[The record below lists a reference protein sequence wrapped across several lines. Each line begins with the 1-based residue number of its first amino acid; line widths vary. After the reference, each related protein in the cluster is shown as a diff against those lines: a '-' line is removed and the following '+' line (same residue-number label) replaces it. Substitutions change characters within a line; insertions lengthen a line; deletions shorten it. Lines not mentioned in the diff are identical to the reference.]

1 MKKDVVKVQNNSEPS
16 DLLENLF
23 EGVIYLTKDGSIVMA
38 NLAACTLFGYS
49 KKDIEE
55 KSLLELLWP
64 YNAKSTSKN
73 TISNY
78 PIVGLE
84 YFKGESLQ
92 IGRNSRGEKIQ
103 FHLKLIAQNFNRKD
117 EYVAFIKEIND
128 SRLLL
133 LESSTST
140 KLSSIIDIINS
151 GLLITDE
158 NHDILFANQ
167 EFCNL
172 ICNKKDPELITGTN
186 FIRNIAEYAN
196 IFASPESFISD
207 FFTKSKKERKE
218 GNAIFLTTEGKD
230 INIRHQRVDAKNS
243 FKGNIYTFQDV
254 TEVLR
259 SSPKSQ
265 HQTNLLAGVTSALN
279 MLLTSPPQNIENAVL
294 AALEK
299 VGLACNKDRI
309 CIVEIAASTEM
320 DYRLKIRSEWIKNGF
335 SIPIQHH
342 DSEYISFSP
351 SIQPYMS
358 TLSKGNAI
366 NESTESLPLEVQ
378 SICQQLGIK
387 SSIFLPILLEKNL
400 WGILSVFSSESEMQ
414 ATTNDVAILNSFAQ
428 SLGGAIS
435 HSELANALQSKT
447 EKLLELNASLE
458 EATKQAKK
466 MSEEAAYAA
475 KAKTQFL
482 ATMSHEIRTPM
493 NGVIGMTSL
502 LQRTKLDEE
511 QREYLATIRNSGD
524 ALLTIINDIL
534 DFSKIES
541 GNMEL
546 ELNPFDL
553 RLCIE
558 DVLDLFWLSASQKN
572 IDISYWV
579 SPDIKR
585 KFTGDVSRIRQILVN
600 LVGNAIKFTH
610 QGSISIEVRMLEHA
624 KTGFP
629 LTLEFKVADTGIGI
643 PKDKSHKLFKA
654 FNQVDST
661 ITRKYGGTGLGLAI
675 SSKLVELMGG
685 TIKVDSIENVGS
697 TFTFTITLEMTGVA
711 DITAIG
717 TKLSEI
723 SIFPHIIN
731 EHNRFVIRNFLEA
744 LSISS
749 AARSYDKSIVIT
761 DDPTY
766 HVEGV
771 RAILLNPTHEKI
783 ESNKFIAQLYL
794 PLKLSNF
801 VNTLKKTLLSNDIA
815 DYENQILEDKSKLH
829 EQYPI
834 QILVAEDNTINQ
846 KLMRK
851 TLSYYGYTVDIVA
864 NGLEVLEALERQTYD
879 LIFMDIQMPEMDG
892 LEATRRIVEKYKE
905 NRPKIIAMTAS
916 ALGADRENCLK
927 TGMDDYTSKP
937 IKIEVVEKMIVKWNP
952 KAKRF
957 NY

>member
-1 MKKDVVKVQNNSEPS
+1 MEKDVVKVQYNSEPAN
-16 DLLENLF
+16 LFENLF
-23 EGVIYLTKDGSIVMA
+23 EGVIYLTKDGSIITA
-38 NLAACTLFGYS
+38 NLAACTLFGFS

-55 KSLLELLWP
+55 KSFFDLLWP
-64 YNAKSTSKN
+64 YNAKSTSRN
-73 TISNY
+73 TD
-78 PIVGLE
+78 GLE
-84 YFKGESLQ
+84 ALKGESFQ
-92 IGRNSRGEKIQ
+92 IGKNMKGEKIQ
-103 FHLKLIAQNFNRKD
+103 FHLKLIAQNHNIKV
-117 EYVAFIKEIND
+117 EYVAFIKEIRD
-128 SRLLL
+128 SRLLR
-133 LESSTST
+133 LESSTT
-140 KLSSIIDIINS
+140 AKFSSIIDIVNS
-151 GLLITDE
+151 GILITDE

-167 EFCNL
+167 EFCNI
-172 ICNKKDPELITGTN
+172 ICTKIDSQDITGTN
-186 FIRNIAEYAN
+186 FIRNLTEYAN
-196 IFASPESFISD
+196 VFTSPETFISE
-207 FFTKSKKERKE
+207 FSPKSKKARKR
-218 GNAIFLTTEGKD
+218 NSAIFLTTEGKD
-230 INIRHQRVDAKNS
+230 ININHQHVEIENLFS
-243 FKGNIYTFQDV
+243 GNIYTFQDV
-254 TEVLR
+254 TEILR
-259 SSPKSQ
+259 SNKKSQ
-265 HQTNLLAGVTSALN
+265 LQTNLLAGVTSALN
-279 MLLTSPPQNIENAVL
+279 MLLTSNPQNIENAVL
-294 AALEK
+294 AAIEK
-299 VGLACNKDRI
+299 VGQACNKDRI
-309 CIVEIAASTEM
+309 YILEMASSSETE
-320 DYRLKIRSEWIKNGF
+320 YKLKIRSEWIKNGF
-335 SIPIQHH
+335 SLPNQHH

-351 SIQPYMS
+351 SIHSYLS
-358 TLSKGNAI
+358 SLSKGNAI
-366 NESTESLPLEVQ
+366 NETTDSLPLEVQ

-387 SSIFLPILLEKNL
+387 SIIFLPILLEKKL
-400 WGILSVFSSESEMQ
+400 WGILSLSSSESEILVP
-414 ATTNDVAILNSFAQ
+414 TNEVAILNSFAQ

-558 DVLDLFWLSASQKN
+558 DVLDLFWLPASQKN

-610 QGSISIEVRMLEHA
+610 QGSINIEVRMLEHA

-629 LTLEFKVADTGIGI
+629 LTLEFKVVDTGIGI
-643 PKDKSHKLFKA
+643 PKDKAYKLFKA

-675 SSKLVELMGG
+675 SSKLVEMMGG
-685 TIKVDSIENVGS
+685 TINVDSIENVGS
-697 TFTFTITLEMTGVA
+697 TFTFTIKLEMTGVV

-717 TKLSEI
+717 TKLNDI

-731 EHNRFVIRNFLEA
+731 EHDRFVIRNFLEA
-744 LSISS
+744 LNISS

-783 ESNKFIAQLYL
+783 ESNRFIAQLYL

-916 ALGADRENCLK
+916 ALGADRENCLR

>member
-1 MKKDVVKVQNNSEPS
+1 MEKDVVKVQYNSEPAN
-16 DLLENLF
+16 LFENLF
-23 EGVIYLTKDGSIVMA
+23 EGVIYLTKDGSIITA
-38 NLAACTLFGYS
+38 NLAACTLFGFS

-55 KSLLELLWP
+55 KSFFDLLWP
-64 YNAKSTSKN
+64 YNAKSTSRN
-73 TISNY
+73 TD
-78 PIVGLE
+78 GLE
-84 YFKGESLQ
+84 ALKGESFQ
-92 IGRNSRGEKIQ
+92 IGKNMKGEKIQ
-103 FHLKLIAQNFNRKD
+103 FHLKLIAQNHNIKV
-117 EYVAFIKEIND
+117 EYVAFMKEIRD
-128 SRLLL
+128 SRLLR
-133 LESSTST
+133 LESSTT
-140 KLSSIIDIINS
+140 AKFSSIIDIVNS
-151 GLLITDE
+151 GILITDE

-167 EFCNL
+167 EFCNI
-172 ICNKKDPELITGTN
+172 ICTKIDSQDITGTN
-186 FIRNIAEYAN
+186 FIRNLTEYAN
-196 IFASPESFISD
+196 VFTSPETFISE
-207 FFTKSKKERKE
+207 FSPKSKKARKRSSD
-218 GNAIFLTTEGKD
+218 IFLTTEGKD
-230 INIRHQRVDAKNS
+230 ININHQHVEIENLFS
-243 FKGNIYTFQDV
+243 GNIYTFQDV
-254 TEVLR
+254 TEILR
-259 SSPKSQ
+259 SSKKSQ
-265 HQTNLLAGVTSALN
+265 YQTNLLAGVTSALN
-279 MLLTSPPQNIENAVL
+279 MLLTSNPQNIENAVL
-294 AALEK
+294 AAIEK
-299 VGLACNKDRI
+299 VGQACNKDRI
-309 CIVEIAASTEM
+309 CILEMASSSETE
-320 DYRLKIRSEWIKNGF
+320 YRLKIRSEWIKNGF
-335 SIPIQHH
+335 SLPNQHH

-351 SIQPYMS
+351 SIHSYLS
-358 TLSKGNAI
+358 SLSKGNAI
-366 NESTESLPLEVQ
+366 NETTDSLPLEVQ

-387 SSIFLPILLEKNL
+387 SIIFLPILLEKKL
-400 WGILSVFSSESEMQ
+400 WGILSLSNSESEILVP
-414 ATTNDVAILNSFAQ
+414 TNEVAILNSFAQ

-558 DVLDLFWLSASQKN
+558 DVLDLFWLPASQKN

-610 QGSISIEVRMLEHA
+610 QGSINIEVRMLEHA

-629 LTLEFKVADTGIGI
+629 LTLEFKVVDTGIGI
-643 PKDKSHKLFKA
+643 PKDKAYKLFKA

-675 SSKLVELMGG
+675 SSKLVEMMGG
-685 TIKVDSIENVGS
+685 TINVDSIENVGS
-697 TFTFTITLEMTGVA
+697 TFTFTIKLEMTGVV

-717 TKLSEI
+717 TKLNDI

-731 EHNRFVIRNFLEA
+731 EHDRFVIRNFLEA
-744 LSISS
+744 LNISS

-783 ESNKFIAQLYL
+783 ESNRFIAQLYL

-916 ALGADRENCLK
+916 ALGADRENCLR

>member
-1 MKKDVVKVQNNSEPS
+1 MEKDVVKVQYNSEPAN
-16 DLLENLF
+16 LFENLF
-23 EGVIYLTKDGSIVMA
+23 EGVIYLTKDGSIITA
-38 NLAACTLFGYS
+38 NLAACTLFGFS

-55 KSLLELLWP
+55 KSFFDLLSP
-64 YNAKSTSKN
+64 YNAKSTSRN
-73 TISNY
+73 TD
-78 PIVGLE
+78 GLE
-84 YFKGESLQ
+84 ALKGESFQ
-92 IGRNSRGEKIQ
+92 IGKNMKGEKIQ
-103 FHLKLIAQNFNRKD
+103 FHLKLIAQNHNIKV
-117 EYVAFIKEIND
+117 EYVAFIKEIRD
-128 SRLLL
+128 SRLLR
-133 LESSTST
+133 LESSTT
-140 KLSSIIDIINS
+140 AKFSSIIDIVNS
-151 GLLITDE
+151 GILITDE

-167 EFCNL
+167 EFCNI
-172 ICNKKDPELITGTN
+172 ICTKIDSQDITGTN
-186 FIRNIAEYAN
+186 FIRNLTEYAN
-196 IFASPESFISD
+196 VFTSPETFISE
-207 FFTKSKKERKE
+207 FSPKSKKARKRSSD
-218 GNAIFLTTEGKD
+218 IFLTTEGKD
-230 INIRHQRVDAKNS
+230 ININHQHVEIENLFS
-243 FKGNIYTFQDV
+243 GNIYTFQDV
-254 TEVLR
+254 TEILR
-259 SSPKSQ
+259 SSKKSQ
-265 HQTNLLAGVTSALN
+265 YQTNLLAGVTSALN
-279 MLLTSPPQNIENAVL
+279 MLLTSNPQNIENAVL
-294 AALEK
+294 AAIEK
-299 VGLACNKDRI
+299 VGQACNKDRI
-309 CIVEIAASTEM
+309 YILEMASSSETE
-320 DYRLKIRSEWIKNGF
+320 YKLKIRSEWIKNGF
-335 SIPIQHH
+335 SLPNQHH

-351 SIQPYMS
+351 SIHSYLS
-358 TLSKGNAI
+358 SLSKGNAI
-366 NESTESLPLEVQ
+366 NETTDSLPLEVQ

-387 SSIFLPILLEKNL
+387 SIIFLPILLEKKL
-400 WGILSVFSSESEMQ
+400 WGILSLSSSESE
-414 ATTNDVAILNSFAQ
+414 TLVPTNEVAILNSFAQ

-558 DVLDLFWLSASQKN
+558 DVLDLFWLPASQKN

-610 QGSISIEVRMLEHA
+610 QGSINIEVRMLEHA

-629 LTLEFKVADTGIGI
+629 LTLEFKVVDTGIGI
-643 PKDKSHKLFKA
+643 PKDKAYKLFKA

-675 SSKLVELMGG
+675 SSKLVEMMGG
-685 TIKVDSIENVGS
+685 TINVDSIENVGS
-697 TFTFTITLEMTGVA
+697 TFTFTIKLEMTGVV

-717 TKLSEI
+717 TKLNDI

-731 EHNRFVIRNFLEA
+731 EHDRFVIRNFLEA
-744 LSISS
+744 LNISS

-783 ESNKFIAQLYL
+783 ESNRFIAQLYL

-916 ALGADRENCLK
+916 ALGADRENCLR

>member
-1 MKKDVVKVQNNSEPS
+1 MEKDVVKVQYNSEPA
-16 DLLENLF
+16 DLFENLF
-23 EGVIYLTKDGSIVMA
+23 ESVIYLTKDGSIITA
-38 NLAACTLFGYS
+38 NLAACTLFGFS

-55 KSLLELLWP
+55 KSFFDLLWP
-64 YNAKSTSKN
+64 HNAKSTFRN
-73 TISNY
+73 TD
-78 PIVGLE
+78 GLE
-84 YFKGESLQ
+84 ALKGESFQ
-92 IGRNSRGEKIQ
+92 IGKNLKGEKIQ
-103 FHLKLIAQNFNRKD
+103 FHLKLIAPNHNIKA
-117 EYVAFIKEIND
+117 EYVAFIKEIRD
-128 SRLLL
+128 SRLLR
-133 LESSTST
+133 LESSTT
-140 KLSSIIDIINS
+140 AKFSSIIDIVNS
-151 GLLITDE
+151 GILVTDE

-167 EFCNL
+167 EFCNI
-172 ICNKKDPELITGTN
+172 ICTKIDSQDITGTN
-186 FIRNIAEYAN
+186 FIRNLTEYAN
-196 IFASPESFISD
+196 VFTSPETFISE
-207 FFTKSKKERKE
+207 FSPKSKKARKR
-218 GNAIFLTTEGKD
+218 NSAIFLTTEGKD
-230 INIRHQRVDAKNS
+230 ININHQHVEIENLFS
-243 FKGNIYTFQDV
+243 GNIYTFQDV
-254 TEVLR
+254 TEILR
-259 SSPKSQ
+259 SSKKSQ
-265 HQTNLLAGVTSALN
+265 LQTNLLAGVTSALN
-279 MLLTSPPQNIENAVL
+279 RLLTSNPQNIENAVL
-294 AALEK
+294 AAIEK
-299 VGLACNKDRI
+299 VGQACNKDRI
-309 CIVEIAASTEM
+309 CILEMGSSSETE
-320 DYRLKIRSEWIKNGF
+320 YRLKIRSEWIKYGF
-335 SIPIQHH
+335 SLPNQHL

-351 SIQPYMS
+351 SIHSYLS
-358 TLSKGNAI
+358 SLSKGNAI
-366 NESTESLPLEVQ
+366 NETTDSLPLEVQ

-387 SSIFLPILLEKNL
+387 SIIFLPILLEKKL
-400 WGILSVFSSESEMQ
+400 WGILSLSSSESEILVP
-414 ATTNDVAILNSFAQ
+414 TNEVAILNSFAQ

-558 DVLDLFWLSASQKN
+558 DVLDLFWLPASQKN

-610 QGSISIEVRMLEHA
+610 QGSINIEVRMLEHA

-629 LTLEFKVADTGIGI
+629 LTLEFKVVDTGIGI
-643 PKDKSHKLFKA
+643 PKDKAYKLFKA

-675 SSKLVELMGG
+675 SSKLVEMMGG
-685 TIKVDSIENVGS
+685 TINVDSIENVGS
-697 TFTFTITLEMTGVA
+697 TFTFTIKLEMTGVV

-717 TKLSEI
+717 TKLNDI

-731 EHNRFVIRNFLEA
+731 EHDRFVIRNFLEA
-744 LSISS
+744 LNISS

-783 ESNKFIAQLYL
+783 ESNRFIAQLYL

-916 ALGADRENCLK
+916 ALGADRENCLR

>member
-1 MKKDVVKVQNNSEPS
+1 MKVQYNSEPAN
-16 DLLENLF
+16 LFENLF
-23 EGVIYLTKDGSIVMA
+23 EGVIYLTKDGRIIAA
-38 NLAACTLFGYS
+38 NLSACTLFGFS

-55 KSLLELLWP
+55 KSFFDLLWL
-64 YNAKSTSKN
+64 YNAKSTSRN
-73 TISNY
+73 TD
-78 PIVGLE
+78 GLE
-84 YFKGESLQ
+84 ALKGESFQ
-92 IGRNSRGEKIQ
+92 IGKNLNGEKIQ
-103 FHLKLIAQNFNRKD
+103 FHLKLIAQNYNIKA
-117 EYVAFIKEIND
+117 EYVAFIKEIRD
-128 SRLLL
+128 SRLLR
-133 LESSTST
+133 LESSTT
-140 KLSSIIDIINS
+140 AKFSSIIDIVNTGI
-151 GLLITDE
+151 LITDE

-167 EFCNL
+167 EFCN
-172 ICNKKDPELITGTN
+172 ITCTKIDPQDIAGTN
-186 FIRNIAEYAN
+186 FIRNLTEYAN
-196 IFASPESFISD
+196 VFTSPETFISE
-207 FFTKSKKERKE
+207 FSPKSKKARKRSSD
-218 GNAIFLTTEGKD
+218 IFLTTEGKD
-230 INIRHQRVDAKNS
+230 ININHQHVEIKNLFS
-243 FKGNIYTFQDV
+243 GNIYTFQDV
-254 TEVLR
+254 TEILR
-259 SSPKSQ
+259 SSKKSQ
-265 HQTNLLAGVTSALN
+265 YQTNLLSGVTSALN
-279 MLLTSPPQNIENAVL
+279 MLLTSNPQNIENAVL
-294 AALEK
+294 AAIEK
-299 VGLACNKDRI
+299 VGQACNKDRI
-309 CIVEIAASTEM
+309 YILEMASSSETE
-320 DYRLKIRSEWIKNGF
+320 YRLKIRSEWIKNGF
-335 SIPIQHH
+335 SLPNQHH

-351 SIQPYMS
+351 SIHSYLS
-358 TLSKGNAI
+358 SLSKGNAI
-366 NESTESLPLEVQ
+366 NETTDSLPLEVQ

-387 SSIFLPILLEKNL
+387 SIIFLPILLEKKL
-400 WGILSVFSSESEMQ
+400 WGILSLSSSESEILVP
-414 ATTNDVAILNSFAQ
+414 TNEVAILNSFAQ

-558 DVLDLFWLSASQKN
+558 DVLDLFWLPASQKN

-610 QGSISIEVRMLEHA
+610 QGSINIEVRMLEHA

-629 LTLEFKVADTGIGI
+629 LTLEFKVVDTGIGI
-643 PKDKSHKLFKA
+643 PKDKAYKLFKA

-675 SSKLVELMGG
+675 SSKLVEMMGG
-685 TIKVDSIENVGS
+685 TINVDSIENVGS
-697 TFTFTITLEMTGVA
+697 TFTFTIKLEMTGVV

-717 TKLSEI
+717 TKLNDI

-731 EHNRFVIRNFLEA
+731 EHDRFVIRNFLEA
-744 LSISS
+744 LNISS

-783 ESNKFIAQLYL
+783 ESNRFIAQLYL

-916 ALGADRENCLK
+916 ALGADRENCLR

>member
-1 MKKDVVKVQNNSEPS
+1 MEKDVVKVQYNSEPAN
-16 DLLENLF
+16 LFENLF
-23 EGVIYLTKDGSIVMA
+23 EGVIYLTKDGSIITA
-38 NLAACTLFGYS
+38 NLAACTLFGFS

-55 KSLLELLWP
+55 KSFFDLLWP
-64 YNAKSTSKN
+64 YNAKSTSRN
-73 TISNY
+73 TD
-78 PIVGLE
+78 GLE
-84 YFKGESLQ
+84 ALKGESFQ
-92 IGRNSRGEKIQ
+92 IGKNMKGEKIQ
-103 FHLKLIAQNFNRKD
+103 FHLKLIAQNHNIKV
-117 EYVAFIKEIND
+117 EYVAFMKEIRD
-128 SRLLL
+128 SRLLR
-133 LESSTST
+133 LESSTT
-140 KLSSIIDIINS
+140 AKFSSIIDIVNTGI
-151 GLLITDE
+151 LITDE
-158 NHDILFANQ
+158 NHNILFANQ
-167 EFCNL
+167 EFCNI
-172 ICNKKDPELITGTN
+172 ICTKIDSQDITGTN
-186 FIRNIAEYAN
+186 FIRNLTEYAN
-196 IFASPESFISD
+196 VFTSPETFISE
-207 FFTKSKKERKE
+207 FSPKSKKARKRSSD
-218 GNAIFLTTEGKD
+218 IFLTTEGKD
-230 INIRHQRVDAKNS
+230 ININHQHVEIENLFS
-243 FKGNIYTFQDV
+243 GNIYTFQDV
-254 TEVLR
+254 TEILR
-259 SSPKSQ
+259 SSKKSQ
-265 HQTNLLAGVTSALN
+265 YQTNLLAGVTSALN
-279 MLLTSPPQNIENAVL
+279 MLLTSNPQNIENAVL
-294 AALEK
+294 AAIEK
-299 VGLACNKDRI
+299 VGQACNKDRI
-309 CIVEIAASTEM
+309 CILEMASSSETE
-320 DYRLKIRSEWIKNGF
+320 YRLKIRSEWIKNGF
-335 SIPIQHH
+335 SLPNQHH

-351 SIQPYMS
+351 SIHSYLS
-358 TLSKGNAI
+358 SLSKGNAI
-366 NESTESLPLEVQ
+366 NETTDSLPLEVQ

-387 SSIFLPILLEKNL
+387 SIIFLPILLEKKL
-400 WGILSVFSSESEMQ
+400 WGILSLSNSESEILVP
-414 ATTNDVAILNSFAQ
+414 TNEVAILNSFAQ

-458 EATKQAKK
+458 EATKQAQK

-558 DVLDLFWLSASQKN
+558 DVLDLFWLPASQKN

-610 QGSISIEVRMLEHA
+610 QGSINIEVRMLEHA

-629 LTLEFKVADTGIGI
+629 LTLEFKVVDTGIGI
-643 PKDKSHKLFKA
+643 PKDKAYKLFKA

-675 SSKLVELMGG
+675 SSKLVEMMGG
-685 TIKVDSIENVGS
+685 TINVDSIENVGS
-697 TFTFTITLEMTGVA
+697 TFTFTIKLEMTGVV

-717 TKLSEI
+717 TKLNDI

-731 EHNRFVIRNFLEA
+731 EHDRFVIRNFLEA
-744 LSISS
+744 LNISS

-783 ESNKFIAQLYL
+783 ESNRFIAQLYL

-916 ALGADRENCLK
+916 ALGADRENCLR

>member
-1 MKKDVVKVQNNSEPS
+1 MEKDVVKVQYNSEPAN
-16 DLLENLF
+16 LFENLF
-23 EGVIYLTKDGSIVMA
+23 EGVIYLTKDGSIITA
-38 NLAACTLFGYS
+38 NLAACTLFGFS

-55 KSLLELLWP
+55 KSFFDLLWP
-64 YNAKSTSKN
+64 YNAKSTSRN
-73 TISNY
+73 TD
-78 PIVGLE
+78 GLE
-84 YFKGESLQ
+84 ALKGESFQ
-92 IGRNSRGEKIQ
+92 IGKNMKGEKIQ
-103 FHLKLIAQNFNRKD
+103 FHLKLIAQNHNIKV
-117 EYVAFIKEIND
+117 EYVAFMKEIRD
-128 SRLLL
+128 SRLLR
-133 LESSTST
+133 LESSTT
-140 KLSSIIDIINS
+140 AKFSSIIDIVNTGI
-151 GLLITDE
+151 LITDE
-158 NHDILFANQ
+158 NHNILFANQ
-167 EFCNL
+167 EFCNI
-172 ICNKKDPELITGTN
+172 ICTKIDSQDITGTN
-186 FIRNIAEYAN
+186 FIRNLTEYAN
-196 IFASPESFISD
+196 VFTSPETFISE
-207 FFTKSKKERKE
+207 FSPKSKKARKRSSD
-218 GNAIFLTTEGKD
+218 IFLTTEGKD
-230 INIRHQRVDAKNS
+230 ININHQHVEIENLFS
-243 FKGNIYTFQDV
+243 GNIYTFQDV
-254 TEVLR
+254 TEILR
-259 SSPKSQ
+259 SSKKSQ
-265 HQTNLLAGVTSALN
+265 YQTNLLSGVTSALN
-279 MLLTSPPQNIENAVL
+279 MLLTSNPQNIENAVL
-294 AALEK
+294 AAIEK
-299 VGLACNKDRI
+299 VGQACNKDRI
-309 CIVEIAASTEM
+309 YILEMASSSETE
-320 DYRLKIRSEWIKNGF
+320 YRLKIRSEWIKNGF
-335 SIPIQHH
+335 SLPNQHH

-351 SIQPYMS
+351 SIHSYLS
-358 TLSKGNAI
+358 SLSKGNAI
-366 NESTESLPLEVQ
+366 NETTDSLPLEVQ

-387 SSIFLPILLEKNL
+387 SIIFLPILLEKKL
-400 WGILSVFSSESEMQ
+400 WGILSLSNSESEILVP
-414 ATTNDVAILNSFAQ
+414 TNEVAILNSFAQ

-558 DVLDLFWLSASQKN
+558 DVLDLFWLPASQKN

-610 QGSISIEVRMLEHA
+610 QGSINIEVRMLEHA

-629 LTLEFKVADTGIGI
+629 LTLEFKVVDTGIGI
-643 PKDKSHKLFKA
+643 PKDKAYKLFKA

-675 SSKLVELMGG
+675 SSKLVEMMGG
-685 TIKVDSIENVGS
+685 TINVDSIENVGS
-697 TFTFTITLEMTGVA
+697 TFTFTIKLEMTGVV

-717 TKLSEI
+717 TKLNDI

-731 EHNRFVIRNFLEA
+731 EHDRFVIRNFLEA
-744 LSISS
+744 LNISS

-783 ESNKFIAQLYL
+783 ESNRFIAQLYL
-794 PLKLSNF
+794 PLKLSNI

-916 ALGADRENCLK
+916 ALGADRENCLR